1 MSDSYEMFFF
11 DIEHIRM
18 YDDDYDDDDDF
29 GEPDLWFI
37 YTKTRGS
44 I

>member
-18 YDDDYDDDDDF
+18 YDDDDF